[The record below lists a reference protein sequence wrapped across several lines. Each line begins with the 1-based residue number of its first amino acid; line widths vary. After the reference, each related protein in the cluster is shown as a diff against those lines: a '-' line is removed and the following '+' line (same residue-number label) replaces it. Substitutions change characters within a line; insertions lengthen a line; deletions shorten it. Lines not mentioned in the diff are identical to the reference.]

1 MAAAF
6 GQTFWWA
13 LGLIAVAF
21 AGSLALPK
29 RKPEMAEE
37 QTSPAPVPLA

>member
-13 LGLIAVAF
+13 LGLLVVAF
-21 AGSLALPK
+21 IGSLALPK
-29 RKPEMAEE
+29 RKPEVSADE
-37 QTSPAPVPLA
+37 QPIALRTG